1 MQRAIKTT
9 PYQIVYGREI
19 RRFEILPVA
28 MRERAQIEEEL
39 IEEDPFEVSD
49 AEEQLLLDQ
58 ARIMESEVPSIQNSS
73 YSSPQPQDSF
83 RNPTSDYLDQ
93 DQQQRDELH
102 EKAC

>member
-1 MQRAIKTT
+1 M
-9 PYQIVYGREI
+9 
-19 RRFEILPVA
+19 PVA

-58 ARIMESEVPSIQNSS
+58 ARIMESEAPPIQNSS
-73 YSSPQPQDSF
+73 HSSPQPQDSF

-93 DQQQRDELH
+93 D
-102 EKAC
+102 